1 MLIFLA
7 YTTFPSLKTKQ
18 SWQKT
23 LSRCHTLSRTSHEG
37 ITNES
42 RRDKT
47 TCRFLPKSAR
57 KVVFLPCP
65 TKKIE
70 KNYFISEILSIFA
83 E

>member
-7 YTTFPSLKTKQ
+7 YKPFPSLKQNNQGK
-18 SWQKT
+18 K
-23 LSRCHTLSRTSHEG
+23 RCHAVTLCLERVTKGLNYLS
-37 ITNES
+37 IFA
-42 RRDKT
+42 K
-47 TCRFLPKSAR
+47 LAR

-70 KNYFISEILSIFA
+70 KNYLISEILSIFA